1 MEWRQAKWD
10 EKLIFEYPSLKQS
23 HIVIPFDE
31 EFAHYKEKFLDKVMK
46 RGIMRLNVD
55 IPNLSEPIVVRHFV
69 RLSQQS
75 YGVDVGP
82 VPLGSCTMKYNPKVC
97 NEALRVLDIEEVH
110 PEELDEYVQ
119 GLLEILYLLERWL
132 AEITGMDKCSFQP
145 PAGAAGEFAGALM
158 IKKFHEDRGEH
169 RDEMLIPD
177 SAHGSNPASAAM
189 AGFKIIKIPT
199 SQYGTLD
206 LEALKSVVSERTA
219 GLMLTNP
226 NTLGVFEDKI
236 LEIADIVHSA
246 GGLLYYDG
254 ANLNGII
261 GIARPGDMGFDIV
274 HLNLHKTFGAP
285 HGGGGPGGG
294 VVCAKGALV
303 EYLPRPL
310 IAFDGTKYYWDYECR
325 RCIGIIRAY
334 YGNIPALIRAFVY
347 IAMLGPEG
355 LREVAEV
362 SVLNTNYF
370 IKKLSKHQSVVG
382 LTHDTFRPRKHET
395 VLSASRL
402 KKDTGVSA
410 EDVSKRMLDYGIH
423 APMMYFPLIVDE
435 ALMIEFTECEPKFE
449 IDRYVEVLSKTVTE
463 AYRDSNKLKCAPM
476 NTAISR
482 LDLVR
487 ANHPK
492 KLILSWKFKNEIK
505 ELQNELKHS

>member
-1 MEWRQAKWD
+1 MEWRQAKWN
-10 EKLIFEYPSLKQS
+10 EKLIFEYPGLKQS

-31 EFAHYKEKFLDKVMK
+31 EFADYKQRVLEKIMEC
-46 RGIMRLNVD
+46 GIARLHVD
-55 IPNLSEPIVVRHFV
+55 IPNLSEPIIVRHFV

-82 VPLGSCTMKYNPKVC
+82 IPLGSCTMKYNPKVC
-97 NEALRVLDIEEVH
+97 NEALRVLEIEEVH
-110 PEELDEYVQ
+110 PEELDDYVQ
-119 GLLEILYLLERWL
+119 GLLEVLYLLERWL

-158 IKKFHEDRGEH
+158 IRKFHEDRGEY

-189 AGFKIIKIPT
+189 AGFKIVRIPT
-199 SQYGTLD
+199 SQCGTLD
-206 LEALKSVVSERTA
+206 LEALKSVVSKRTA

-226 NTLGVFEDKI
+226 NTLGIFEDRI
-236 LEIADIVHSA
+236 VEIADIIHSV

-254 ANLNGII
+254 ANLNGVI
-261 GIARPGDMGFDIV
+261 GIVRPGDMGFDIV

-294 VVCAKGALV
+294 VICAKGPLV

-310 IAFDGTKYYWDYECR
+310 ITFDGMRYYWDYECR
-325 RCIGIIRAY
+325 KCIGIVRAY

-362 SVLNTNYF
+362 SVLNTNYL
-370 IKKLSKHQSVVG
+370 IKKLGERVSAIK
-382 LTHDTFRPRKHET
+382 LTHDTARPRKHEA
-395 VLSASRL
+395 VLSASQLRR
-402 KKDTGVSA
+402 DTGSSA
-410 EDVSKRMLDYGIH
+410 EDVSKRILDYGVH

-435 ALMIEFTECEPKFE
+435 ALMIELTECEPKFE
-449 IDRYVEVLSKTVTE
+449 IDKYVEILSKVVTE
-463 AYRDSNKLKCAPM
+463 AYRDSKKLKRAPT
-476 NTAISR
+476 NTAVSR

-492 KLILSWKFKNEIK
+492 KLILSWKFRDEIR
-505 ELQNELKHS
+505 ELQNELEHS